1 MVKEPGMRFSILGSG
16 SGGNGAVVAG
26 PGGALLIDV
35 GLSAKQIVARLERVG
50 LAPSAVRG
58 VLLTHEHGD
67 HTRGLDVLMRGALS
81 GVPVFANAHTSEMVR
96 RSLRAPVSW
105 RLVETGSRFEWAG
118 WNIETFS
125 VPHDA
130 VDPMGFVIEC
140 APAAGEPASGARLGV
155 VSDLGHA
162 TTAVLGRLTEL
173 DGLFVEANY
182 CPQLLAADT
191 RRPWA
196 TKQRIA
202 SRHGHLSNDQAAELV
217 AQIVS
222 PRLRRLWLGHLSSDC
237 NHPEV
242 ATAVLRRALA
252 ARAAGHVEICCASQD
267 EPTPFCAL

>member
-1 MVKEPGMRFSILGSG
+1 MRFSVLGSG

-26 PGGALLIDV
+26 PEGALLIDV
-35 GLSAKQIVARLERVG
+35 GLSAKQMVTRLAHIG

-67 HTRGLDVLMRGALS
+67 HVRGLDVLMRGPLA
-81 GVPVFANAHTSEMVR
+81 GVPVFANAHTSEIVR
-96 RSLRAPVSW
+96 RSLRSRVAW
-105 RLVETGSRFEWAG
+105 RLVETGSWFEWAG
-118 WNIETFS
+118 WRIETFS

-130 VDPMGFVIEC
+130 VDPMGFVIER
-140 APAAGEPASGARLGV
+140 AGGDGGNAAGTRLGV
-155 VSDLGHA
+155 ISDLGHA
-162 TTAVLGRLTEL
+162 TTAVIDRLREL

-191 RRPWA
+191 RRPWS
-196 TKQRIA
+196 TKQRIS

-217 AQIVS
+217 TQVMS

-237 NHPEV
+237 NRPEV
-242 ATAVLRRALA
+242 ATAVLRRALH
-252 ARAAGHVEICCASQD
+252 ARDASHIEIYCASQH